1 MTPEV
6 NNILLGVLIPLG
18 GTAVYKAIRA
28 EAAVQ
33 QHTEDI
39 QEIKNDVKDIYKYLL
54 GDRKTNGK

>member
-28 EAAVQ
+28 EATVE
-33 QHTEDI
+33 QHTKDI
-39 QEIKNDVKDIYKYLL
+39 QDIKRDVKEIYKFLL
-54 GDRKTNGK
+54 GEREE